1 MTASEKNPSIKD
13 QRPGS
18 LQIWLQAARPK
29 TLWAAVAPVMMGS
42 SMAYAAGGF
51 HAGAAGAALA
61 CALLIQIGTNFCN
74 DYADFKKGADTADRI
89 GPVRATQAGWVT
101 PAHMRRATV
110 LTFAL
115 AAGVWLYLV
124 YRGGWPMLVI
134 GIVSIAAGVLYTAGP
149 YALAYLGLGDLFV
162 LIFFGPVAV
171 GGTYFA
177 QTGTLSSS
185 VLWAGLA
192 PGCLSCAILVVNN
205 LRDIQQ
211 DRAAG
216 KRTLA
221 VRFGP
226 RFARAEYLVTVFVPL
241 VVVPTILWRGH
252 NQSPLIGLVALSGM
266 IGIRPIFAII
276 QGQSGITLNPALG
289 QTARM
294 LLVYAMLFTFVH
306 YSATLSL

>member
-29 TLWAAVAPVMMGS
+29 TLWAAVAPAVMGS
-42 SMAYAAGGF
+42 SMAYAVGGF

-74 DYADFKKGADTADRI
+74 DYVDFKKGADTEDRI
-89 GPVRATQAGWVT
+89 GPARATQAGWVT
-101 PAHMRRATV
+101 PAQMRRATV

-115 AAGVWLYLV
+115 AAALWLYLV
-124 YRGGWPMLVI
+124 YRGGWPMLII
-134 GIVSIAAGVLYTAGP
+134 GVLSIAAGILYTAGP
-149 YALAYLGLGDLFV
+149 FALAYLGLGDLFV

-171 GGTYFA
+171 GGTYFV
-177 QTGTLSSS
+177 QTGNLPSP

-205 LRDIQQ
+205 LRDIEQ
-211 DRAAG
+211 DRVAR
-216 KRTLA
+216 KQTLA
-221 VRFGP
+221 VRFGAG
-226 RFARAEYLVTVFVPL
+226 FARAEYLITVLVPL
-241 VVVPTILWRGH
+241 AVVPALLWLLYD
-252 NQSPLIGLVALSGM
+252 QSPLIWIVALSGL
-266 IGIRPIFAII
+266 IGIRPIRSIA
-276 QGQSGITLNPALG
+276 QGQSGVALNPALG

-294 LLVYAMLFTFVH
+294 LLAYALLFTFAQ
-306 YSATLSL
+306 YSATVSL